1 MTRLFVAL
9 IAFLVLANIAPV
21 RAQAEDGSGTAVEVH
36 AYLLAFDRTSFTVT
50 SGSLVTVSFFNDENY
65 IPHNLVIDVP
75 GVDAGKICIGP
86 CVTSVKFTAPDPGSY
101 RFYCTLH
108 PDMAGTVFVQ

>member
-1 MTRLFVAL
+1 MTRLFLSL
-9 IAFLVLANIAPV
+9 IAFLVLANLAPL

-36 AYLLAFDRTSFTVT
+36 AYLLAFDRTSFAVT

-75 GVDAGKICIGP
+75 GVEAGKICIGP
-86 CVTSVKFTAPDPGSY
+86 CSTSVKFTAPDPGSY

-108 PDMAGTVFVQ
+108 PDMTGTVFVQ